1 MSYIYETNYVV
12 KQRAEQPGSRAGSLL
27 SKCHH
32 MKFASLL
39 ILLYWIQDHT
49 TLASVFLTD
58 GQVSGSGIEELQHQP
73 VRA

>member
-1 MSYIYETNYVV
+1 MPHMYKTNYVI
-12 KQRAEQPGSRAGSLL
+12 KQCVEQPGSRAGSLL

-39 ILLYWIQDHT
+39 ILLYWIQDHA

-58 GQVSGSGIEELQHQP
+58 AQVSGSGIEELQHQP